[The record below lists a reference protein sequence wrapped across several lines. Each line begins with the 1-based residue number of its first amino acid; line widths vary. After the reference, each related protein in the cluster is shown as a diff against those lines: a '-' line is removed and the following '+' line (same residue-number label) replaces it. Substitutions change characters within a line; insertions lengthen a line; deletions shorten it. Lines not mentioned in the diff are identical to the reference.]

1 MLPKI
6 AAHARACQE
15 DARDVC
21 RRLDERLFEPG
32 VFFALDA
39 TNRRV
44 PGVPVASLEQGHDLI
59 GQGGAV
65 ASIVGRLRA
74 DFAAVDVDVAG
85 VPGEAITEAI
95 ASWCD
100 RAGVWHVVRPSGGA
114 PGRHHVIIRAATCR
128 DGLEELIAQLRASWR
143 ASKVYQRPPMKAW
156 NQAEKS
162 MGPGIGAMPISPR

>member
-44 PGVPVASLEQGHDLI
+44 PGVPVASLEHGHDLI
-59 GQGGAV
+59 AQGGAV
-65 ASIVGRLRA
+65 ASIVGRLRDLGGTA
-74 DFAAVDVDVAG
+74 STDEFTDAV
-85 VPGEAITEAI
+85 I
-95 ASWCD
+95 A
-100 RAGVWHVVRPSGGA
+100 R
-114 PGRHHVIIRAATCR
+114 
-128 DGLEELIAQLRASWR
+128 L
-143 ASKVYQRPPMKAW
+143 
-156 NQAEKS
+156 QA
-162 MGPGIGAMPISPR
+162 